1 MSDFY
6 QKKTTN
12 GYYCNIYQYLIYMKV
27 ESRKQE
33 IINAAAILF
42 KEKGYSAVTMRDL
55 AKAMGIKAASLYN
68 HIQSKQEI
76 LSTIIID
83 LAEEFTTGMNAIA
96 ASDINCVEK
105 LEKII
110 SLHIDVTLRNSDGL
124 ASLNNDWM
132 HLEEENL
139 LYFEKMRRDYEENF
153 RKIVIKGLKA
163 GEIKSS
169 NVEIIVFS
177 TLSTLRTLYLWYPKQ
192 QNIDA
197 AILKKDMISVLLKG
211 II

>member
-1 MSDFY
+1 
-6 QKKTTN
+6 
-12 GYYCNIYQYLIYMKV
+12 MKP
-27 ESRKQE
+27 ESRKEE
-33 IINAAAILF
+33 IVRAASILF

-83 LAEEFTTGMNAIA
+83 LAEEFTSGMNKIVSSNKNATQ
-96 ASDINCVEK
+96 K
-105 LEKII
+105 LENII
-110 SLHIDVTLRNSDGL
+110 DLHIDVTLRNSDGL

-139 LYFEKMRRDYEENF
+139 QYFEKMRHDYEENF
-153 RKIVIKGLKA
+153 RNIVKQGVDQE
-163 GEIKSS
+163 EIRSF
-169 NVEIIVFS
+169 NIEIIVFS

-192 QNIDA
+192 KNIDA
-197 AILKKDMISVLLKG
+197 GILKRDMVSVLLKG

>member
-1 MSDFY
+1 MVGKT
-6 QKKTTN
+6 KKPS
-12 GYYCNIYQYLIYMKV
+12 MKV

-33 IINAAAILF
+33 IINAASILF

-76 LSTIIID
+76 LSTIIIS
-83 LAEEFTTGMNAIA
+83 LAEEFTTGMNQIVN
-96 ASDINCVEK
+96 SQNNTIQK
-105 LEKII
+105 LENII
-110 SLHIDVTLRNSDGL
+110 DLHIDVTLRNADGL

-139 LYFEKMRRDYEENF
+139 QYFEKMRKDYEESF
-153 RKIVIKGLKA
+153 REIVTKGAEK
-163 GEIKSS
+163 GEIKSY
-169 NVEIIVFS
+169 NIEIMVFS

-192 QNIDA
+192 KNIDA
-197 AILKKDMISVLLKG
+197 ELLKHDMVSVLLKG
-211 II
+211 VV